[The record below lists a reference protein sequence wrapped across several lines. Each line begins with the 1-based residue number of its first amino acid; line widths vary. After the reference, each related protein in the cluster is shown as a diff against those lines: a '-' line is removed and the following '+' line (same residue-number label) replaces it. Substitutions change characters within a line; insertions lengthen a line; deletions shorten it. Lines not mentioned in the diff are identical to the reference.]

1 MEGVIEVSENKKQN
15 IYEQEKSYDQI
26 KSIFNNWKFEIT
38 NFENEQKNMPYLNVY
53 FKNTDKQFDEYN
65 KIMFNY
71 PSKRLKRIFK
81 RIFLNKANFK
91 DLLFKYFWI
100 IKTKVA

>member
-1 MEGVIEVSENKKQN
+1 
-15 IYEQEKSYDQI
+15 
-26 KSIFNNWKFEIT
+26 
-38 NFENEQKNMPYLNVY
+38 MPYLNVY